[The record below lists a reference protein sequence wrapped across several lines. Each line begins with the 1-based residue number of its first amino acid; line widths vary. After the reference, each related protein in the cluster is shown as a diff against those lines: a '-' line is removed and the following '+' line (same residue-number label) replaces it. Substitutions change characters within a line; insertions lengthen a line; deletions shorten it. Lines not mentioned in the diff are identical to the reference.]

1 MKYILFIVISLLLHN
16 VSLAQDFDYQ
26 TDFDR
31 LVTESK
37 AADSLYN
44 YEKLKAEFIAN
55 GEDFTEEQVVA
66 LVIGQFTS
74 ESYYSTQGL
83 DLERQ
88 FRSFQRPDDIPLE
101 HIYVNIQSMLEIPLA
116 DPFSEY
122 YVQKA
127 YEKGDDRII
136 KDLLELNPVN
146 LSLNYGL
153 WKIYEEKK
161 DFINAKRFKSRFE
174 LISKALL
181 STGKGTLERPYFVM
195 TSIDADVIIKYYYNH
210 QIGEK
215 DFLMNSNEQVI
226 EIVER
231 LDGDKSVPMHFITDH
246 SWILYNK
253 LIEEEGKKYIDRNA
267 K

>member
-1 MKYILFIVISLLLHN
+1 MKYILFIVATLLFCN
-16 VSLAQDFDYQ
+16 ASLAKDFDYQ

-31 LVTESK
+31 LVIESK

-66 LVIGQFTS
+66 LVIGQFAS
-74 ESYYSTQGL
+74 DSYYSTQGL
-83 DLERQ
+83 NLERQ

-101 HIYVNIQSMLEIPLA
+101 YIYVNIQSMLEIPLA

-122 YVQKA
+122 HVQKA

-153 WKIYEEKK
+153 WKIYEKK
-161 DFINAKRFKSRFE
+161 EDIINAKRFKTRFN
-174 LISKALL
+174 LISKAIL
-181 STGKGTLERPYFVM
+181 STGDGTLERPYFVI
-195 TSIDADVIIKYYYNH
+195 TSIDADVIIKFYYGNKV
-210 QIGEK
+210 GEK
-215 DFLMNSNEQVI
+215 DDFKNDYEQII
-226 EIVER
+226 EMVER
-231 LDGDKSVPMHFITDH
+231 LDGDKSVRMHFITDH

-253 LIEEEGKKYIDRNA
+253 IVEEEFKKYIDRNA